1 MFTYSFVELSKLEIV
16 DMVEMYPVLTLKRK
30 QLCYCLCAHGKNF
43 GRLLFQENISLEYS
57 KLSDS
62 RSEEP

>member
-1 MFTYSFVELSKLEIV
+1 
-16 DMVEMYPVLTLKRK
+16 MVEIYPMFKLKRK
-30 QLCYCLCAHGKNF
+30 QLCYCLFVHGKNF
-43 GRLLFQENISLEYS
+43 GRLLSQENISLEYS